1 MVILKMRQEATQTRR
16 WDTIHPELPEWM
28 WLNEPTAKWPDPT
41 APTGAT
47 TDVALLP
54 TYKLIPEPQSGLTEL
69 LMAL

>member
-1 MVILKMRQEATQTRR
+1 
-16 WDTIHPELPEWM
+16 M